1 MADTPQDLLGDPE
14 FQKLSPEAQHIVI
27 GKKFPEYAKLSPE
40 AQKIVLS
47 STKIQTAPEGTTPE
61 NMAAVTEANKAN
73 SPYPLTSPAALP
85 GVAPSLEPNISGSR
99 ALTPE
104 EQAQENDVF
113 KKGMPMLAANVA
125 SEGAASLPLLARM
138 AVAGGTGGLTSA
150 AVGGD
155 KGDIATNTAIGAG
168 AEVPGAAAKF
178 IGEKLTPMASQSLAR
193 ILKLSPKAFQFGRE
207 PAQEVLER
215 GLASGSL
222 KETASS
228 IGEASK
234 QVTSELNDMLKKS
247 SGTVD
252 AFAAGTEAS
261 KSIPNTAAANRFEQ
275 LVLDAADKLGLKNL
289 GKLSNADANALKQ
302 EVARQARFVEG
313 DLRPSVAG
321 AAKAFGGKIKDGII
335 SNVPAAE
342 DLLQSS
348 ANLTEASKGADYAV
362 RAEKAG
368 QGRSGLS
375 AVDIKKP
382 ATYPR
387 LATDT
392 IKGTSLLFK
401 AANGLR
407 DSGVPISQALRMA
420 FGLVYPNTSEE

>member
-47 STKIQTAPEGTTPE
+47 STKVQAAPEGTTPE
-61 NMAAVTEANKAN
+61 NIAAVTEANKAN

-104 EQAQENDVF
+104 EQTGENTIF
-113 KKGMPMLAANVA
+113 KQAIPMMAANVA
-125 SEGAASLPLLARM
+125 TEGMASLPLLAR
-138 AVAGGTGGLTSA
+138 VSGAGLTAGLTSGA
-150 AVGGD
+150 IGGDTHDVVPLAVGGEIV
-155 KGDIATNTAIGAG
+155 GGGLAQA
-168 AEVPGAAAKF
+168 
-178 IGEKLTPMASQSLAR
+178 GEKLSPIASQSLAR
-193 ILKLSPKAFQFGRE
+193 ILRLSPKSFQFGRE

-252 AFAAGTEAS
+252 VFTAGTEAS

>member
-1 MADTPQDLLGDPE
+1 MANDPQDLLNDPE

-47 STKIQTAPEGTTPE
+47 STKVQNVPEGTTPE
-61 NMAAVTEANKAN
+61 NMAAVAEANKTN

-104 EQAQENDVF
+104 EQSQESDVF

-125 SEGAASLPLLARM
+125 SEGSASLPLLARM
-138 AVAGGTGGLTSA
+138 AVAGGAGGLTSA

-155 KGDIATNTAIGAG
+155 KGDIAANTAIGAG

-178 IGEKLTPMASQSLAR
+178 VGEKVTPMASQSLAR
-193 ILKLSPKAFQFGRE
+193 ILRLSPKAFQFGRE

-289 GKLSNADANALKQ
+289 GKLSNADSNALKQ

-313 DLRPSVAG
+313 DTRPSVAS
-321 AAKAFGGKIKDGII
+321 AAKVFGGKIKDGII

-368 QGRSGLS
+368 QSKGLLGG
-375 AVDIKKP
+375 VQINKP
-382 ATYPR
+382 ATYAR
-387 LATDT
+387 AFTDT
-392 IKGTSLLFK
+392 VTGAKTIFKIANSLK
-401 AANGLR
+401 E
-407 DSGVPISQALRMA
+407 SGVPLSQILRTA
-420 FGLVYPNTSEE
+420 FQIVYPQSEEQ